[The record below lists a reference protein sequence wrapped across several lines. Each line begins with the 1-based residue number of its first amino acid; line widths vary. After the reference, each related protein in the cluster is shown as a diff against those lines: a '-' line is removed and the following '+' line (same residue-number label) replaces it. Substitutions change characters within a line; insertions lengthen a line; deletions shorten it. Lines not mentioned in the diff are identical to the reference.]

1 MNASLSGPQIARVEA
16 FPVAPRWVFVRIETA
31 DGLVGWG
38 EASLEGYADVVS
50 AAVEQFAEYL
60 VGRDASLIEDHW
72 QVLTKGQFY
81 RGGPVLA
88 SAVAG
93 VDQALWDLLGKRLG
107 VPVHAL
113 LGGAV
118 RDRIRAY
125 GWVGG
130 DDPSEVADHI
140 SAQLEVGLTAVKMN
154 ASGRMSPNGS
164 VAELDAV
171 VARVASAREVLG
183 PDRDVAVDCH
193 GRFTLATARRLAP
206 LLEPLHPFFIEEP
219 VVPENSHMI
228 GHMVEATTIPIA
240 TGERLYSRQEF
251 LPVLQAGIAIAQPDL
266 SHAGGISEV
275 RRIAALA
282 ETFDVVL
289 APHCPLGPLALA
301 SCLQVGFA
309 TPNYLIQ
316 EQSIGI
322 HYNKGAEVLDYVADT
337 APLKFVDG
345 SFERLTGPGLGI
357 EIDEAAV
364 RKASAGWER
373 WQNPVWRHAD
383 GSVAEW

>member
-1 MNASLSGPQIARVEA
+1 MNASCKMS
-16 FPVAPRWVFVRIETA
+16 
-31 DGLVGWG
+31 
-38 EASLEGYADVVS
+38 
-50 AAVEQFAEYL
+50 
-60 VGRDASLIEDHW
+60 
-72 QVLTKGQFY
+72 
-81 RGGPVLA
+81 RGGS
-88 SAVAG
+88 SAEIA
-93 VDQALWDLLGKRLG
+93 
-107 VPVHAL
+107 
-113 LGGAV
+113 
-118 RDRIRAY
+118 
-125 GWVGG
+125 
-130 DDPSEVADHI
+130 
-140 SAQLEVGLTAVKMN
+140 
-154 ASGRMSPNGS
+154 
-164 VAELDAV
+164 AV
-171 VARVASAREVLG
+171 VARVEVARDVLG

-193 GRFTLATARRLAP
+193 GRFPLATARRLAP
-206 LLEPLHPFFIEEP
+206 LLEPLHPLFIEEP
-219 VVPENSHMI
+219 VVPENSHMF

-301 SCLQVGFA
+301 SGLQVGFA
-309 TPNYLIQ
+309 TPTYLIQ

-322 HYNKGAEVLDYVADT
+322 HYTTGAEVLDYVADT